1 MTTHSILDDSF
12 CYVPA
17 IATSVAETWRRFGWR
32 PTTEEERK
40 RRRKRITTQTSQVIV
55 GHFGDKDPT
64 AQVPLEQSLA
74 EEVRANDKHEL
85 PVSHEDR
92 PSMQSPLHSERR
104 EAESA
109 GARRQVAWRMQIMSF
124 GPEQ

>member
-40 RRRKRITTQTSQVIV
+40 RRRKRITAQTSQVIV
-55 GHFGDKDPT
+55 GHFGHDDQPT
-64 AQVPLEQSLA
+64 MPL
-74 EEVRANDKHEL
+74 
-85 PVSHEDR
+85 
-92 PSMQSPLHSERR
+92 PLHSERR
-104 EAESA
+104 EA
-109 GARRQVAWRMQIMSF
+109 QPLF
-124 GPEQ
+124 PEENPWTSPR